1 MCQMLEIVSSNLFT
15 RTEWE
20 HAYHSIHVVAAG
32 KDAAVPLP
40 LPPPPPHKAAEE
52 GGEERRKSGQG
63 IRFDASVEGGEAGHK
78 DETAS
83 LGGSS
88 VEGSVQS
95 IEAGKEEEGGG
106 EGSQGLARTGE
117 LEGTV
122 RREERAGREGVG
134 REEGQEGQPREKPTF
149 MNTWFL
155 DWETRMG
162 GTALILAA
170 VEGCVTGVRTLALR
184 KVRLD
189 YENRLG
195 HTAVTWACV
204 CGHDEVRCM
213 NVFWGECRV
222 KFA

>member
-1 MCQMLEIVSSNLFT
+1 MLEIVSSNLFT
-15 RTEWE
+15 RSEWE

-32 KDAAVPLP
+32 KDAPAALP

-63 IRFDASVEGGEAGHK
+63 IRFEASVEGGEAGHK

-95 IEAGKEEEGGG
+95 VEAVKEGEGAE
-106 EGSQGLARTGE
+106 EGSQGMERTGE
-117 LEGTV
+117 LDGTLRREEGEV
-122 RREERAGREGVG
+122 RREEGG
-134 REEGQEGQPREKPTF
+134 GQPREKPTF
-149 MNTWFL
+149 LNTWFL

-170 VEGCVTGVRTLALR
+170 VEGCVPGVRTLALR

-195 HTAVTWACV
+195 HTALTWACV
-204 CGHDEVRCM
+204 CGHDEVRLFL
-213 NVFWGECRV
+213 NREVFLDN
-222 KFA
+222 